1 MGKCACQQNKATPDR
16 YISFDGID
24 CEGNARLL
32 MEMILA
38 HVNDPA
44 KSNKFWDYFLKKREG
59 GRGPKPDDLFLIH
72 SNLNQIRELFEQYN
86 DELALKLLDKIE
98 IECC

>member
-44 KSNKFWDYFLKKREG
+44 KSNK
-59 GRGPKPDDLFLIH
+59 
-72 SNLNQIRELFEQYN
+72 
-86 DELALKLLDKIE
+86 
-98 IECC
+98 